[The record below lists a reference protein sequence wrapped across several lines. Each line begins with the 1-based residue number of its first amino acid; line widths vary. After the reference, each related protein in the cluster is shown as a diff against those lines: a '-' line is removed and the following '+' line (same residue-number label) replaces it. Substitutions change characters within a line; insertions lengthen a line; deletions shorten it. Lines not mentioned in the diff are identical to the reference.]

1 MQDSSSSASN
11 RIPVAETVHGAIELA
26 RSGGAITMIYA
37 AAQLANYRERPLGPR
52 ELFLAALALGMRP
65 LSRGID
71 EFAADP
77 WLYDCS
83 RNASNPIGSTGS

>member
-52 ELFLAALALGMRP
+52 ELFLAALALVTLVIKSLLEWRYAGE
-65 LSRGID
+65 LAAAHQIRGN
-71 EFAADP
+71 
-77 WLYDCS
+77 L
-83 RNASNPIGSTGS
+83 